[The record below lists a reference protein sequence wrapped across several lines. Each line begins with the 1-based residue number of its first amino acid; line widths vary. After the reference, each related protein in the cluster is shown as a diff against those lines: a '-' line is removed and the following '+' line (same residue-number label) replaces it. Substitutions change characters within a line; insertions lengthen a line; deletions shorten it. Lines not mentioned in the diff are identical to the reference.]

1 MYVNT
6 GSDVTKSNVIVQDM
20 GCITDLV
27 VATLLRIV
35 HCVQDALQATGNG
48 GNETPDHEACIHRLQ
63 ADLSMALAE
72 LEKEH
77 ALTSQKEIAIVEH
90 EALIRNYEG
99 QVCAHSA

>member
-1 MYVNT
+1 MSSVYTVGPWT
-6 GSDVTKSNVIVQDM
+6 IPCDS
-20 GCITDLV
+20 
-27 VATLLRIV
+27 R
-35 HCVQDALQATGNG
+35 TGNG
-48 GNETPDHEACIHRLQ
+48 GNETPDHVACIHRLQ

-99 QVCAHSA
+99 QVCDHSAQAATTVLAL